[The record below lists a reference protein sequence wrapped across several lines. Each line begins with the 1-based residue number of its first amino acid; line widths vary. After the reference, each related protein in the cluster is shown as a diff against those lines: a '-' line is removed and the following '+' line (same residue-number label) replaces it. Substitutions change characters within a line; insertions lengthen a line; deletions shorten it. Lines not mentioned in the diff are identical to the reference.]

1 MKVFPQCLL
10 LALSAIVL
18 TAFSGCNRTKQ
29 NDRPATVST
38 VEKEKHTKTKAHKR
52 DKKKEKEKEKAGGGK
67 QAPKP
72 TPEKPA

>member
-1 MKVFPQCLL
+1 MKVFLQCLL
-10 LALSAIVL
+10 LALAAIVL
-18 TAFSGCNRTKQ
+18 TAFSGCNPTKQ

-52 DKKKEKEKEKAGGGK
+52 DKKKEKEKEKAGGK
-67 QAPKP
+67 KDAPKP

>member
-1 MKVFPQCLL
+1 MKPPVRYYAL
-10 LALSAIVL
+10 LSAWVIIL
-18 TAFSGCNRTKQ
+18 ATFGCGRVKQ

-67 QAPKP
+67 PVPKP

>member
-1 MKVFPQCLL
+1 MKAPARYYAPLFAWVIL
-10 LALSAIVL
+10 LA
-18 TAFSGCNRTKQ
+18 TFGCGRAKQ
-29 NDRPATVST
+29 SDRPATVST